1 MLPNMPDEVFEM
13 FIVPLNEHPA
23 SIFDDKPEGRW
34 FYHFGGLSIEEFSEL
49 RWKRATLFFNKDRF
63 HPLSCQDIDTLLEFC
78 ELPANSNRNTLYQG
92 YSPSSREH
100 LARLNLSIL
109 NTGKLNAPIVC
120 IKTRNGYRVL
130 DGCHRLAAAFSLDIR
145 DSIPLD
151 AWVGE

>member
-1 MLPNMPDEVFEM
+1 MNLIKITGDMLPNMPVEVIEM
-13 FIVPLNEHPA
+13 FIVPLNEHPS

-49 RWKRATLFFNKDRF
+49 RWKRAT
-63 HPLSCQDIDTLLEFC
+63 
-78 ELPANSNRNTLYQG
+78 
-92 YSPSSREH
+92 
-100 LARLNLSIL
+100 
-109 NTGKLNAPIVC
+109 
-120 IKTRNGYRVL
+120 RVL